1 MYICRVFVGR
11 ILLYHLK
18 FLCSFLLP
26 QVGLQKVTLQKM
38 NPKLTET
45 YFYSKRQHQE
55 GSLLMFSWT
64 SICRFWEESL
74 MADQLM
80 SIVWDAS

>member
-1 MYICRVFVGR
+1 MQFCSPSCRFAEGD
-11 ILLYHLK
+11 
-18 FLCSFLLP
+18 S
-26 QVGLQKVTLQKM
+26 GEM

-45 YFYSKRQHQE
+45 YLYSKRQHQE
-55 GSLLMFSWT
+55 GSVLMFSWT
-64 SICRFWEESL
+64 SVCRFWEENL

>member
-1 MYICRVFVGR
+1 MYVPFEVSTQFSSPSGR
-11 ILLYHLK
+11 
-18 FLCSFLLP
+18 FAEGDS
-26 QVGLQKVTLQKM
+26 GEM
-38 NPKLTET
+38 NPKPTET

-55 GSLLMFSWT
+55 GSVLMFSWT
-64 SICRFWEESL
+64 SVCRFWEESL

>member
-1 MYICRVFVGR
+1 MYICRVFIGR
-11 ILLYHLK
+11 MNHLK

-26 QVGLQKVTLQKM
+26 QVGLQKVTPQKM

-55 GSLLMFSWT
+55 GSVLMFSWT

>member
-1 MYICRVFVGR
+1 MYICRVFIGR
-11 ILLYHLK
+11 MYVP
-18 FLCSFLLP
+18 F
-26 QVGLQKVTLQKM
+26 KVSMQFSSPSCRFAEGDSGEM

-45 YFYSKRQHQE
+45 YLYSKRQHQD
-55 GSLLMFSWT
+55 GSVLMFSRT